1 MIKPGDVNLRQQSV
15 LGTTMA
21 YRETGKPDAPAALF
35 LHGNPTSS
43 YIWRNILPLVAPV
56 AHCIAPDLIGFGGSG
71 KPDIAYR
78 FFDHVRYLD
87 ALIDEL
93 GITSAYLVAQD
104 WGTALAFHLA
114 ARRPDF
120 VRGLA
125 FMEFIHPMPQ
135 WADFHRNDEDDS
147 ARQTFRKFR
156 TPGEGEAMILEAN
169 AFIERVLPGGTLR
182 ELTDDEMAAYRAPF
196 PTPESRRPIL
206 ALPRELPIEGE
217 PADVYQTLESAH
229 VALAASTYPKLLFVG
244 EPGALVSPAFA
255 EKLAATLQHCTIVGL
270 GSGRHFLQEDHPE
283 AIGRSVAG
291 WIAGI
296 EAATSTRSRRAA

>member
-1 MIKPGDVNLRQQSV
+1 VMSKHAEITIRHHAL

-21 YRETGKPDAPAALF
+21 YREVGEVGAPVALF

-71 KPDIAYR
+71 KPDVAYR

-87 ALIDEL
+87 ALIVEL

-125 FMEFIHPMPQ
+125 FMEFIRPMPE
-135 WADFHRNDEDDS
+135 WSDFHAHDSDGS
-147 ARQTFRKFR
+147 ARQTF
-156 TPGEGEAMILEAN
+156 
-169 AFIERVLPGGTLR
+169 
-182 ELTDDEMAAYRAPF
+182 
-196 PTPESRRPIL
+196 
-206 ALPRELPIEGE
+206 
-217 PADVYQTLESAH
+217 
-229 VALAASTYPKLLFVG
+229 
-244 EPGALVSPAFA
+244 
-255 EKLAATLQHCTIVGL
+255 
-270 GSGRHFLQEDHPE
+270 
-283 AIGRSVAG
+283 
-291 WIAGI
+291 
-296 EAATSTRSRRAA
+296 